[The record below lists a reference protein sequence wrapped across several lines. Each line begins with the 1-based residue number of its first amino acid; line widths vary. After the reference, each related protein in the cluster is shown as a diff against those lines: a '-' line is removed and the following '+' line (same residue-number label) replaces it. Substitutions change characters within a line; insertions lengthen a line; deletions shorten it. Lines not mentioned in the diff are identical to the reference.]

1 MQEEDDEIRW
11 LERYPWYLELST
23 KRRDWVNR
31 FVAEV
36 SPEVFVGMKAVQS
49 AIQDNDFSL
58 LAEIIVAY
66 DEVSQHLISELS
78 TDDEAFD

>member
-1 MQEEDDEIRW
+1 MQAEDDEIRW
-11 LERYPWYLELST
+11 LERYPWYLDLSA

-36 SPEVFVGMKAVQS
+36 SPEVFVGMKDVQL
-49 AIQDNDFSL
+49 AIQGNDFSL
-58 LAEIIVAY
+58 LAELIVAY
-66 DEVSQHLISELS
+66 DEVSQHLIAELS